1 MNVSA
6 RGSPAEV
13 PQKSRRSRA
22 GVARGACKGPLLPD
36 EGRLLPDKGR
46 DTVFP
51 GVPAR
56 RSPAEVPPGSRGGRA
71 VRGPGPQPGS
81 CRSRAGVPPGSCK
94 GSLLSDG
101 GSLLSDEG
109 RKTVFPV
116 VSACRSPA
124 ELVPKS
130 RRSRAEI
137 ARGSRRDISTVFAR
151 FRGLFLTGFLTGK
164 SVARSWT

>member
-1 MNVSA
+1 M
-6 RGSPAEV
+6 
-13 PQKSRRSRA
+13 
-22 GVARGACKGPLLPD
+22 
-36 EGRLLPDKGR
+36 
-46 DTVFP
+46 TVFP
-51 GVPAR
+51 VVSAC

-124 ELVPKS
+124 EVVPKS

-137 ARGSRRDISTVFAR
+137 AQRSRGDRAGIFRRFSRGF
-151 FRGLFLTGFLTGK
+151 GGCFLQGF
-164 SVARSWT
+164 